1 MKPMR
6 ADCLLDTNVL
16 LYAISDAPREATKR
30 DAARKLMAQDNW
42 GLSVQVLQEFYVNAT
57 RVKKPKSN
65 AAMTLAQAR
74 AAVQQFMAYPVVPN
88 TSALLLQA
96 TELQHTHQ
104 TSFWDAMVL
113 AAAHALG
120 AGIVYSEDLSHGQR
134 YGEVTVVNPFIR

>member
-1 MKPMR
+1 MR
-6 ADCLLDTNVL
+6 ADCLLDTNIL
-16 LYAISDAPREATKR
+16 LYAISDAPSEAAKR
-30 DAARKLMAQDNW
+30 DTARQLLAQDDW

-57 RVKKPKSN
+57 RIKKPQLK
-65 AAMTLAQAR
+65 AAMTLAQAS

-96 TELQHTHQ
+96 MALQLTHQ

-120 AGIVYSEDLSHGQR
+120 ARTVYSEDLNHGQR
-134 YGEVTVVNPFIR
+134 YGDVSVVNPFIL